1 MVMNPK
7 LIYGATTFHPYIEV
21 EQWCL
26 DNIGE
31 WNVTWYKFAQDI
43 AMVAMGNNISQY
55 YFADEQ
61 SAVLFKLKWS

>member
-1 MVMNPK
+1 MNPK
-7 LIYGATTFHPYIEV
+7 LIYPAVTNHPYIEV

-31 WNVTWYKFAQDI
+31 WNKTWYKLGQDI
-43 AMVAMGNNISQY
+43 AMVAMGFNESQY
-55 YFADEQ
+55 YFADEK